1 MLFIKF
7 FPRTIRLAMFYTKA
21 LKISKDK
28 SLDKSEKLS
37 AIRSLE
43 KKCGGQSYF
52 TLKAN
57 KATLY
62 TLTRAIGKKDIGRV
76 YVSIESPAEAFSYL
90 DSALYDFNFIKI
102 EGKEKTIVEN
112 KSLVLMYLGMA
123 NALLGRT
130 DKAIE
135 RFDELN
141 LYLNDAICKDPSNDR
156 LTGLYNYCIQNTFDA
171 ILKIAKRF
179 PDKQQNIY
187 KGLLNLLKEFDKRDP
202 GNETIQEYLSRF
214 H

>member
-7 FPRTIRLAMFYTKA
+7 FPKTMRLAMFYAKA
-21 LKISKDK
+21 LRVSKNK
-28 SLDKSEKLS
+28 ALDKSEKIS

-43 KKCGGQSYF
+43 KKCGGQSYL

-76 YVSIESPAEAFSYL
+76 YVSIESPENAFPYL
-90 DSALYDFNFIKI
+90 ESALYDFNFIKL

-123 NALLGRT
+123 NALLGEI
-130 DKAIE
+130 DKTIE

-141 LYLNDAICKDPSNDR
+141 SYLNDEICKDPSNDR
-156 LTGLYNYCIQNTFDA
+156 LANLYHYCIQTTFDST
-171 ILKIAKRF
+171 LKMAKQF
-179 PDKQQNIY
+179 PTKQQDIY
-187 KGLLNLLKEFDKRDP
+187 RGLLNLLKEFDQRDP
-202 GNETIQEYLSRF
+202 GNETILECISRF

>member
-57 KATLY
+57 KDTLY
-62 TLTRAIGKKDIGRV
+62 ILTKDKRKKDADAAQANHKKQ
-76 YVSIESPAEAFSYL
+76 E
-90 DSALYDFNFIKI
+90 
-102 EGKEKTIVEN
+102 EKM
-112 KSLVLMYLGMA
+112 K
-123 NALLGRT
+123 
-130 DKAIE
+130 
-135 RFDELN
+135 
-141 LYLNDAICKDPSNDR
+141 
-156 LTGLYNYCIQNTFDA
+156 
-171 ILKIAKRF
+171 
-179 PDKQQNIY
+179 
-187 KGLLNLLKEFDKRDP
+187 
-202 GNETIQEYLSRF
+202 
-214 H
+214 